1 MWKLVPSKITKEWL
15 NPTKT
20 INHNPIKKLS
30 GRFTKLVNQPLFLLL
45 MNVIFPMVDASND
58 QNKTFYKT
66 IKTDYYEK

>member
-30 GRFTKLVNQPLFLLL
+30 GRFTKLVNQPLFLLPIL
-45 MNVIFPMVDASND
+45 TA
-58 QNKTFYKT
+58 
-66 IKTDYYEK
+66 IKLYQGRRYLQLWPY

>member
-30 GRFTKLVNQPLFLLL
+30 GRFTKLVNQPLFLLPIL
-45 MNVIFPMVDASND
+45 TA
-58 QNKTFYKT
+58 
-66 IKTDYYEK
+66 IKLY